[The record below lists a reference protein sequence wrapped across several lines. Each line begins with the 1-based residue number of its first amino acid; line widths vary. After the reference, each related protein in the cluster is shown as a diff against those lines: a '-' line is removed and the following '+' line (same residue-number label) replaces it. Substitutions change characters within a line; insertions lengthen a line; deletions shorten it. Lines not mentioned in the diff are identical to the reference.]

1 MAKDRTSPALVAMRS
16 VSTGGHNARG
26 EVSGTSVR
34 TLLPAFMDEQ
44 NVFHPAEVVLERDPE
59 SDEMIKDLEAI
70 IDIAAKWDRQDRP
83 ATSVA
88 DRLAWQKKQAG
99 A

>member
-1 MAKDRTSPALVAMRS
+1 MAKDRTSPALVAMRT
-16 VSTGGHNARG
+16 VSTRAKTALV

-34 TLLPAFMDEQ
+34 TVLPAFMDER

-59 SDEMIKDLEAI
+59 ADEMIKDLEAI
-70 IDIAAKWDRQDRP
+70 IDIASKWDRQDRP

-88 DRLAWQKKQAG
+88 DRLAWLKKQGG